1 MCRLLVVDDD
11 QRERRLVA
19 DLALTICDTVEEVP
33 DSVAAAKVLRRSGR
47 LPDLIVAAL
56 DTESSDAIEVL
67 ELRHTLNL
75 SMPVLLIVEPD
86 AEVLLPKARS
96 FGARSFVRQPLRA
109 AVLDRKLR
117 EAVNEL

>member
-96 FGARSFVRQPLRA
+96 FGTRSFVRRPLRA
-109 AVLDRKLR
+109 AILDQTLR
-117 EAVNEL
+117 EAVNEF